1 MIWECIYYE
10 RISTV
15 RLGFVSIPSHKYD
28 FLCDDTI
35 YHLLS
40 FYMFS
45 NVFTKKRYFLF
56 VYLST
61 HLSIY
66 MYVCYFYVYVW
77 PRPRTWSAGE
87 GEEGPDGGGRVSVSH
102 KEDGGAIR
110 GHAGKLRTDRSVRA
124 PKSDFHVYDLTVTKA
139 HNNHYLN
146 FVFDSSFLYNN
157 SEARRGNFHVE
168 CTCVK
173 PLQVYTIV
181 WAPQ

>member
-1 MIWECIYYE
+1 MCV
-10 RISTV
+10 T
-15 RLGFVSIPSHKYD
+15 
-28 FLCDDTI
+28 
-35 YHLLS
+35 
-40 FYMFS
+40 
-45 NVFTKKRYFLF
+45 FTFM
-56 VYLST
+56 SD
-61 HLSIY
+61 
-66 MYVCYFYVYVW
+66 

-157 SEARRGNFHVE
+157 SEARRGNFHIE

-173 PLQVYTIV
+173 PLKCTQLCEHHNKISII
-181 WAPQ
+181 